1 MINLLSRFSIATKIN
16 ISLYGSMFAFLI
28 VIFLLHLQF
37 ESRLSNSDKVRQ
49 NAEMLL
55 MAVHSIQKNTAF
67 IFEETVGIL
76 FNLKAKDGNFK
87 QEFDALYAGIK
98 ILENTT
104 KDEQSEEI
112 KSDIARLNNLVDE
125 LHATIS
131 KINIES
137 VHRLYHITQ
146 TINQTTNILNSNMEE
161 NFHYKNLLAGSEEIL
176 DKYMAI
182 AFVIVFFAF
191 LATVNQLIIST
202 IIDNLSKLKERII
215 SLLDFIDKKS
225 TNINFI
231 EIHGED
237 EVAKMI
243 KNINEHVENVKKVIL
258 DERMATQQ
266 LKAMQE
272 SLLDKIEIAT
282 KESIELYREIEDTQK
297 EVVFTLGMIAEE
309 RCNETS
315 THVKRVAEYSL
326 ILSRLA
332 GLSEKEA
339 HEVKYASPMHDI
351 GKIGIPDA
359 ILKKSGKL
367 TEEEFETMRSHAT
380 IGYEILKHSDKSI
393 LRSAAIIAHE
403 HHEKY
408 NGRGYPR
415 GLHGEDIHIYAR
427 IVAIA
432 DVFDA
437 LGSDRIYKKAWP
449 LEEIINFFEKEKGE
463 HFDPVLTSL
472 FLSNI
477 ELFVAAR
484 EKINAGFEYIDRKII
499 EEEIKEKMRGEAC
512 A

>member
-1 MINLLSRFSIATKIN
+1 
-16 ISLYGSMFAFLI
+16 
-28 VIFLLHLQF
+28 
-37 ESRLSNSDKVRQ
+37 
-49 NAEMLL
+49 
-55 MAVHSIQKNTAF
+55 
-67 IFEETVGIL
+67 
-76 FNLKAKDGNFK
+76 
-87 QEFDALYAGIK
+87 
-98 ILENTT
+98 
-104 KDEQSEEI
+104 
-112 KSDIARLNNLVDE
+112 
-125 LHATIS
+125 
-131 KINIES
+131 
-137 VHRLYHITQ
+137 
-146 TINQTTNILNSNMEE
+146 
-161 NFHYKNLLAGSEEIL
+161 
-176 DKYMAI
+176 
-182 AFVIVFFAF
+182 
-191 LATVNQLIIST
+191 
-202 IIDNLSKLKERII
+202 
-215 SLLDFIDKKS
+215 
-225 TNINFI
+225 
-231 EIHGED
+231 
-237 EVAKMI
+237 MI
-243 KNINEHVENVKKVIL
+243 KNINEHVEIVKKVIL
-258 DERMATQQ
+258 DERIATQQ

-393 LRSAAIIAHE
+393 LKSAAIIAHE

-415 GLHGEDIHIYAR
+415 GLQGEEIHIYAR

-449 LEEIINFFEKEKGE
+449 LEEIMNFFEKEKGE
-463 HFDPVLTSL
+463 HFDPVLTNL